1 MNGFEALPGSIDSE
15 RFEVIVCERP
25 AVGVLRITMNQP
37 EKLNAADHRTHAEL
51 IRALRAMDGDPSVSA
66 VVLTGAGRAFSAG
79 GDLDM
84 LQQNMV
90 DWEAYSAQWKVA
102 RDLIGGIV
110 HCSKPIVSAINGAAV
125 GAGLSIALL
134 ADIPI
139 AARSA
144 RLLDGPLRLGLAAGG
159 HATLAW
165 PLLNGMARARHL
177 LLADE
182 FIRGEDAESMGLVSM
197 VVDDDALERVS
208 LDVAVRLSA
217 LSPSAVQWTKLAIN
231 SWLRAA
237 GPVFDASLGF
247 ELVTMR
253 GPDFA
258 EGLQSLLARRK
269 PEFRKAN

>member
-1 MNGFEALPGSIDSE
+1 
-15 RFEVIVCERP
+15 
-25 AVGVLRITMNQP
+25 MNQP
-37 EKLNAADHRTHAEL
+37 EKLNAADHRTHVEL
-51 IRALRAMDGDPSVSA
+51 IRALRAIDDDASVSA

-84 LQQNMV
+84 LQRNTV

-110 HCSKPIVSAINGAAV
+110 NCSKPIVSAINGAAV

-144 RLLDGPLRLGLAAGG
+144 RLLDGHVRLGLAAGG

-165 PLLNGMARARHL
+165 PLLSGMARAKHL
-177 LLADE
+177 LLVDE
-182 FIRGEDAESMGLVSM
+182 FISGEDAESLGLVSM

-208 LDVAVRLSA
+208 LDVAGRLAA

-231 SWLRAA
+231 GWLRAA
-237 GPVFDASLGF
+237 GPIFDTSLAL
-247 ELVTMR
+247 ELMTMR

-258 EGLQSLLARRK
+258 KGLQSLLARRK
-269 PEFRKAN
+269 PELRKAN